1 MGKKSKA
8 KSESG
13 TKVITTSPKQEA
25 ATVKI
30 LGLASE
36 YGVTIFKAP
45 RMEDGHLTDGQ
56 RAVRKE
62 FPSGDPQKPDV
73 LYSMW
78 ANKKDGERVLAVLK
92 PQENA
97 LSIKPA
103 TAAIRTVKF

>member
-1 MGKKSKA
+1 MGKVKKLR
-8 KSESG
+8 ESG
-13 TKVITTSPKQEA
+13 TTVITTSPKQEA

-45 RMEDGHLTDGQ
+45 KVENGHLMEGQ
-56 RAVRKE
+56 RAVQKE
-62 FPSGDPQKPDV
+62 FPSGDPNKPDIRFA
-73 LYSMW
+73 MW

-103 TAAIRTVKF
+103 TAAIRTVKP